1 MRWNRR
7 LKLYEYIIRRL
18 ALMVFVLFA
27 LSLLIFYLTRGL
39 LPPTTALAPYI
50 NPRIGLEGKLSLAQA
65 LGVATPSCPSY
76 QDFADQVRGCIE
88 PLWAQYYGWLK
99 NVLTGNWGYSLLPG
113 ITGTTTT
120 WHVFFTRFAFTA
132 ELSIAAAILT
142 IAIGIPLGIVSATHN
157 NKFPDHASR
166 VVSLGGYSIPQFWF
180 GAMLQILF
188 VLYLRV
194 HGSGLLSATGALAT
208 SCGICFSNPGQITYY
223 SGMPVLDSVL
233 SLNFPYFWDALIAL
247 ALPAL
252 TLAITSLG
260 ALTRIVRSSMVEVL
274 KQDYI
279 LLARS
284 KGLKDSVVVYRH
296 ALRNAI
302 LPAVTVSGLLVAY
315 LLGGAV
321 IVEIVFSWPGVG
333 NASLAAADVLDIN
346 FLELYV
352 LVTAIIIVVTN
363 LIVDI
368 LYAVIDPR
376 IRY

>member
-1 MRWNRR
+1 M
-7 LKLYEYIIRRL
+7 KLYEYVIRRL

-39 LPPTTALAPYI
+39 LPPTTALAAYI
-50 NPRIGLEGKLSLAQA
+50 SPRLSAEGKLSLAQA
-65 LGVATPSCPSY
+65 LGVATPSCPSF
-76 QDFADQVRGCIE
+76 QAFASGTTGCVE
-88 PLWAQYYGWLK
+88 PLWTQYFGWLK
-99 NVLTGNWGYSLLPG
+99 NALTGNWGYSLLPG
-113 ITGTTTT
+113 VTGTATT

-132 ELSIAAAILT
+132 ELSITAAIVT
-142 IAIGIPLGIVSATHN
+142 IIIGIPLGIVSATHN
-157 NKFPDHASR
+157 NKLPDHVSR
-166 VVSLGGYSIPQFWF
+166 IVSLGGYSIPQFWF
-180 GAMLQILF
+180 GAILQILF
-188 VLYLRV
+188 VLYVRV
-194 HGSGLLSATGALAT
+194 NRSGLLAATGAVAT
-208 SCGICFSNPGQITYY
+208 SCGICFHSPGQIAYF
-223 SGMPVLDSVL
+223 SGMPVLDSML
-233 SLNFPYFWDALIAL
+233 SLNFPYFWDSAVAL

-260 ALTRIVRSSMVEVL
+260 AVTRIVRSSMVEVL

-284 KGLKDSVVVYRH
+284 KGLKESVVVYRH

-333 NASLAAADVLDIN
+333 NASLVAADVLDIN

-363 LIVDI
+363 LVVDI
-368 LYAVIDPR
+368 LYSIIDPR